1 MSPHSNDR
9 FREILAGLGH
19 VLWRQP
25 YEAVIALA
33 SLSGILEL
41 SHTVGSAAA
50 ALAYSHWLLYAIGIL
65 LTGGG
70 ALTLAGL
77 LGVGVA
83 FGDVGRVQS
92 RRVEQCG
99 QYLLAGALV
108 ILGGSALGVGS
119 RGAITGA
126 LDLAIA
132 GAAASRAVTISQVIA
147 RAGREA
153 AL

>member
-1 MSPHSNDR
+1 MSSHAR
-9 FREILAGLGH
+9 LHEILTGLGH

-25 YEAVIALA
+25 YEAVIALGC
-33 SLSGILEL
+33 LSGILEL
-41 SHTVGSAAA
+41 SRTTGSAAA
-50 ALAYSHWLLYAIGIL
+50 ALAYSHWLLYAIGLL
-65 LTGGG
+65 LTIGG

-77 LGVGVA
+77 CGAGVA
-83 FGDVGRVQS
+83 TGDVARVQS

-108 ILGGSALGVGS
+108 VLAGSALAVGT
-119 RGAITGA
+119 RGTITGSV
-126 LDLAIA
+126 DLAVA
-132 GAAASRAVTISQVIA
+132 GAATARAITIGQIIA